1 MAAPRTINDVLTQ
14 GNAAQTRLNEL
25 YTQITAEINA
35 DANLSGLTST
45 SKTAEFNLW
54 KYVWSAMAY
63 IQEQIWG
70 EAKAEI
76 QAVVDAAI
84 PGTEKWLQKEILKFQ
99 YGDALTFDVVTAK
112 YYYAVNDVTKQII
125 KRCAITSSGG
135 LSTIKVAKESAGV
148 PVALTGPELTAVRS
162 YLEQIKWAGSNAQ
175 LNSTN
180 SDKLNANFTIY
191 YNGTIKLTDIQPLVE
206 AAYLNYLKALP
217 FNAEYNIT
225 RHIDAMQA
233 VANVN
238 DVVPGVIQAKVDAG
252 TYANIVRV
260 YFPNSGYIERDTTI
274 AFTTM
279 LTYVAQ

>member
-1 MAAPRTINDVLTQ
+1 MSRTINDVLTE

-25 YTQITAEINA
+25 YTQITSEVNA

-54 KYVWSAMAY
+54 KYIWSAMAY

-76 QAVVDAAI
+76 KAIVDAAI

-99 YGDALTFDVVTAK
+99 YGDALSFDVVTAK
-112 YYYAVNDVTKQII
+112 YYYVVINITNQIV

-135 LSTIKVAKESAGV
+135 LSTIKVAKEVASV
-148 PVALTGPELTAVRS
+148 PVALSALELVAIRS

-175 LNSTN
+175 LNSSN

-191 YNGTIKLTDIQPLVE
+191 YNGTMKLTDIQPLVE
-206 AAYLNYLKALP
+206 TAYLNYLKNLP

-238 DVVPGVIQAKVDAG
+238 DVVPAVIQAKVDAG
-252 TYANIVRV
+252 TYLSVVRV
-260 YFPNSGYIERDTTI
+260 YIPNSGYIERDSTI

-279 LTYVAQ
+279 LTYIAQ